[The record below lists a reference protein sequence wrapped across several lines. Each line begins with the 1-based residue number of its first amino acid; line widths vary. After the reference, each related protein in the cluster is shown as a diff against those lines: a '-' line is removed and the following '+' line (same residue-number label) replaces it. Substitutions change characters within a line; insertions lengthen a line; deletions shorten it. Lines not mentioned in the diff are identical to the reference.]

1 VVGYQSKVFEHLS
14 GNPEQLMPGREEV
27 RMTKNKHIC
36 FIVPNYPTQTDPVY
50 TFVKQVVDAI
60 AKMGYCCSVI
70 APQSLTKKIFKKK
83 SGRSLFWQDFIEAGI
98 WVDVYQPR
106 VLTFSNLSLF
116 GRNISAHLTQ
126 KAVIRCFK
134 RIKPCP
140 ELLYGHFWHS
150 GVTAGLISQKYQ
162 IPFFV
167 ATGESK
173 IWVES
178 LFPRK
183 TIDNALADISGAI
196 CVSTKNLDESLEL
209 KLATLDKMVVIPNA
223 IDPEKFYKMDKELVR
238 KKLGFKE
245 DDFIVSFMGSFDER
259 KGVMRLSAA
268 MKQVNL
274 AKVIYIGSGE
284 LMPIGDEI
292 LFAGR
297 LSHDQVSEYLNAS
310 DVFVLPTLAEGC
322 SNAILEAMACGLPII
337 SSDQDFNNEILT
349 PADSIRIDS
358 MDINAIAEA
367 INQIKNDAYLRNKMS
382 ESALIHSQPFHI
394 KNRALR
400 IMDFIENVIDK
411 KNEV

>member
-1 VVGYQSKVFEHLS
+1 
-14 GNPEQLMPGREEV
+14 M
-27 RMTKNKHIC
+27 
-36 FIVPNYPTQTDPVY
+36 
-50 TFVKQVVDAI
+50 
-60 AKMGYCCSVI
+60 
-70 APQSLTKKIFKKK
+70 
-83 SGRSLFWQDFIEAGI
+83 
-98 WVDVYQPR
+98 
-106 VLTFSNLSLF
+106 
-116 GRNISAHLTQ
+116 
-126 KAVIRCFK
+126 
-134 RIKPCP
+134 
-140 ELLYGHFWHS
+140 
-150 GVTAGLISQKYQ
+150 ISQKYQ

-183 TIDNALADISGAI
+183 TIDNALANISGAI

-209 KLATLDKMVVIPNA
+209 KLATQDKMVVIPNA

-297 LSHDQVSEYLNAS
+297 LSHDQVCEYLNAS